1 MLNNLQNCGD
11 DSLRYNNFEVQSVPE
26 GQAFTQY
33 PSQQPSGLCP
43 CLGKVVEHKYFDRT
57 ILACIVVNAILM
69 GAEPSSFVTENLR
82 IQQAFDFFDLVFLSV
97 FTLEVSL
104 QLLYRGL
111 LFFRDKWLIFDLV
124 IISLSWNLNH
134 ISVFRAFRIFRA
146 IRLIGR
152 VGALRDLTEAM
163 VSVMPR
169 MLTIGGFLLLIM
181 CIFAVLLTT
190 LFRTAYQDGFTDE
203 DYFSRLDLTFF
214 TLFQMITM

>member
-11 DSLRYNNFEVQSVPE
+11 DSLSYNNFEVQSVPE
-26 GQAFTQY
+26 GQTFNQY

-43 CLGKVVEHKYFDRT
+43 CLGKVIEHKYFDST
-57 ILACIVVNAILM
+57 MLACIVVNAILM
-69 GAEPSSFVTENLR
+69 GAEPSRFVTENSR
-82 IQQAFDFFDLVFLSV
+82 IQQLLDFFDLVFLSM
-97 FTLEVSL
+97 FTLEVSV
-104 QLLYRGL
+104 QLLYRGFS
-111 LFFRDKWLIFDLV
+111 FFRDKWLIFDLV

-169 MLTIGGFLLLIM
+169 MLTIGGFLFLIM